1 MKKAYTTI
9 HQPVQALSAT
19 LRTDIVNLYLD
30 YYDGSCSQR
39 VLADLDDKD
48 EILLLLY
55 AGQLVGFTTLKMY
68 QREVQG
74 RLIQVI
80 FSGDTVV
87 HRAHWGQQSLAFACI
102 RRMSVHRDRAGLPTY
117 WLLIVKGHRTF
128 RYLSAFMT
136 RFYPHWAQN
145 DQDLASIAE
154 NLAHDRF
161 GTAFNRRSGIVE
173 FAESMGHLKA
183 GYAHPDRR
191 EASRAEVQFFLKRNP
206 GYLRGHELV
215 CLCELAEH
223 NMKPLTRRLFA
234 SAHCAEAG

>member
-1 MKKAYTTI
+1 MNKAYTTI
-9 HQPVQALSAT
+9 HQSVQTLSAT
-19 LRTDIVNLYLD
+19 LRADVVKLYLD
-30 YYDGSCSQR
+30 YYDGSCAQR

-48 EILLLLY
+48 EILLLLH
-55 AGQLVGFTTLKMY
+55 AGQLVGFTTLKVY

-87 HRAHWGQQSLAFACI
+87 HRTHWGQQSLAFACI

-136 RFYPHWAQN
+136 RFYPHWAHN
-145 DQDLASIAE
+145 DPQLASIAE
-154 NLAHDRF
+154 FLAVDRF
-161 GTAFNRRSGIVE
+161 GTDFKLSRGVVE
-173 FAESMGHLKA
+173 FSESKGHLKA
-183 GYAHPDRR
+183 AYAHPDPR
-191 EASRAEVQFFLKRNP
+191 EAARAEVRFFLGRNP

-215 CLCELAEH
+215 CLCELVEP

-234 SAHCAEAG
+234 SARSARAG